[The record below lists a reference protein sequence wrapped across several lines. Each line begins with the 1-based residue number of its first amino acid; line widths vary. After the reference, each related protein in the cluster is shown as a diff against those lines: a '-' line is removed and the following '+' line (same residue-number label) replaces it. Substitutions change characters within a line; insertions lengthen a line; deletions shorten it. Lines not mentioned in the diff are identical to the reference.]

1 MYNVQYICMYIYIYC
16 FFLEVYVDMVI
27 QSTKGRI
34 HQEYQEYGIA
44 LTTQGRKYRCEKG
57 HGGDVTAK

>member
-1 MYNVQYICMYIYIYC
+1 MYVYIYC

>member
-1 MYNVQYICMYIYIYC
+1 MYSIYVCIYIYC
-16 FFLEVYVDMVI
+16 FFLIEVYVDMVI

-34 HQEYQEYGIA
+34 HQEYGIA

>member
-1 MYNVQYICMYIYIYC
+1 MYSIYVCIYILF
-16 FFLEVYVDMVI
+16 FFLIEVYVDMVI

-44 LTTQGRKYRCEKG
+44 LTTRGRKYRCEKG
-57 HGGDVTAK
+57 HGGDVIAKWY

>member
-1 MYNVQYICMYIYIYC
+1 
-16 FFLEVYVDMVI
+16 MVI

-34 HQEYQEYGIA
+34 HQEYGIA